1 MFCLSFKILGIF
13 NSFKIQK
20 LLVIFVLAC
29 TLCLSVFSV
38 PVLAQST
45 SSYTQQEIDCLK
57 ALQSLNYTKYLS
69 FFRTVIPSECLNPG
83 GGFMPMSILLAY
95 PAVLASYV
103 LGIFAYLALWFFMIK
118 LIFAGYI
125 WMIPYIIPKDIRVS
139 RRRKKKEY
147 LRWRDPMD
155 MARNA
160 VVGMIIISSAFAIIN
175 EVLILLGLNPELV
188 FKN

>member
-1 MFCLSFKILGIF
+1 
-13 NSFKIQK
+13 
-20 LLVIFVLAC
+20 
-29 TLCLSVFSV
+29 
-38 PVLAQST
+38 
-45 SSYTQQEIDCLK
+45 
-57 ALQSLNYTKYLS
+57 
-69 FFRTVIPSECLNPG
+69 
-83 GGFMPMSILLAY
+83 MPMSILLAY

-125 WMIPYIIPKDIRVS
+125 WMIPYVIPKDIRVS

>member
-20 LLVIFVLAC
+20 LLVILVLAC

-45 SSYTQQEIDCLK
+45 PSYTQQEIDCLK
-57 ALQSLNYTKYLS
+57 ALTERVYKFMNI
-69 FFRTVIPSECLNPG
+69 IPVECLNPS

-95 PAVLASYV
+95 PGILASYV